1 MTDISEIIKKINQK
15 IEIPKINNKIHN
27 GLVWINVKNNK
38 GFLCIPK
45 CASSGIRSHFKYL
58 LTKDINK
65 INKKNIEIFTILR
78 DPIKRYISGYIEVI
92 QDCKQYP
99 GGRYHHNLEI
109 SKNKINIIDKIIKS
123 NLTNIEKFIEFTNLI
138 LNKWGFFEPHT
149 TPQINFLSKNN
160 ILFKNIKIFKL
171 EKLNELEKYFDSKIP
186 KLNSCENEK
195 LKNELLNFIECNSE
209 FKNKIINLYKND
221 FIIYN
226 NI

>member
-1 MTDISEIIKKINQK
+1 MTDISEIIKKIDQK
-15 IEIPKINNKIHN
+15 IEIPKIYNKIHN

-45 CASSGIRSHFKYL
+45 CASSGIRQKFKYL
-58 LTKDINK
+58 LTKDINN
-65 INKKNIEIFTILR
+65 IDKKIEIFTILR
-78 DPIKRYISGYIEVI
+78 NPITRYVSAYIEVI

-109 SKNKINIIDKIIKS
+109 SKNKINIIDNIIKS
-123 NLTNIEKFIEFTNLI
+123 NKTNIEKFVKFTNLI

-149 TPQINFLSKNN
+149 TPQINFLSRNK

-171 EKLNELEKYFDSKIP
+171 EKINELEEYFNSKIP
-186 KLNSCENEK
+186 KLNSCENKK
-195 LKNELLNFIECNSE
+195 LKNELLNFIESNYE